1 MRPPP
6 REEGRI
12 IKEKKIDNTHTFNVI
27 NISEYHQSQGGG
39 SVHADFSLLGQKWE
53 ESGILLSIQ
62 YIWYLITKL
71 VLVKTDRILD
81 SAVHS
86 DVIVLPEL

>member
-1 MRPPP
+1 M
-6 REEGRI
+6 
-12 IKEKKIDNTHTFNVI
+12 KTIDNTHTHTYNVI

-39 SVHADFSLLGQKWE
+39 SVHADFSVLGQKWA

-62 YIWYLITKL
+62 YTGIWYLITKL